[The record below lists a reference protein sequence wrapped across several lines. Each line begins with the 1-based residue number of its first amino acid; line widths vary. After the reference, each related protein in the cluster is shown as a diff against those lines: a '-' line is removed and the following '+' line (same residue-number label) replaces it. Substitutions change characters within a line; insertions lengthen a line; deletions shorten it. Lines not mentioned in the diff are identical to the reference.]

1 MTIEF
6 NCGGCGK
13 AMRAPDSSAGKR
25 GQCPTCG
32 NVNTIPESSV
42 ESAGAGDAAGG
53 AATAVGGNL
62 EFPCGN
68 CGKVMRTPA
77 QAAGKKGKCPACE
90 HVFTIPAA
98 GSGGGAS
105 GGAAASGAVRGPI
118 EFACSNCGNTVKTPG
133 SAAGKK
139 GKCPRCQ
146 AIVDI
151 PLQST
156 RRAPANPAGPGGLMP
171 LDGGLTPLDG
181 GLTPLDSPFGA
192 AGGMAAG
199 GFGAQNPF
207 GDDLFGGMPSGGAA
221 ADPFGGAGGFGA
233 AGFGGAPAGNA
244 ANPYASAPTYSS
256 SPAYASGG
264 SSRGSS
270 TPSDS
275 NRSGTPWERRQGFWK
290 TVGGV
295 ITQPTATFQSM
306 KRSGDTLMRVI
317 GFAFLSSL
325 FTGAIYFALMA
336 LHQAAFWLG
345 GLGLPPQMMER
356 PMEVRAVAFAV
367 SVGVYAV
374 TLPIGLLFGTALNLL
389 VGTGIVHLCLM
400 ITGGA
405 RYGFEVTL
413 RVLCYAMGAN
423 QILACIPCLQ
433 ILTIVTYPLSGIV
446 GLREAHQTT
455 TGRAALAVFLPLIVC
470 CLFLGGLFFFGFF
483 AALSSAAN
491 NT

>member
-6 NCGGCGK
+6 NCEGCGK

-42 ESAGAGDAAGG
+42 GTTA

-98 GSGGGAS
+98 GGSGAS
-105 GGAAASGAVRGPI
+105 GATGAAAASAAARGPI
-118 EFACSNCGNTVKTPG
+118 EFACSNCGHTVKTPG

-146 AIVDI
+146 AIIDI

-156 RRAPANPAGPGGLMP
+156 RRAPNSPAGLGGLTP

-181 GLTPLDSPFGA
+181 GLTPLDSPFGG

-199 GFGAQNPF
+199 GLGGPNSF

-221 ADPFGGAGGFGA
+221 GDPFGAAGGFGA
-233 AGFGGAPAGNA
+233 AGFGAAPAANA
-244 ANPYASAPTYSS
+244 ANPYASAPTYTAPS
-256 SPAYASGG
+256 YAS
-264 SSRGSS
+264 SQPSRGSS
-270 TPSDS
+270 IPNDS
-275 NRSGTPWERRQGFWK
+275 NRNGTSWERRQGFFR
-290 TVGGV
+290 TVGEV
-295 ITQPTATFQSM
+295 VMQPTATFLSM
-306 KRSGDTLMRVI
+306 KRSGNTLMRVI
-317 GFAFLSSL
+317 GFAFLSAL
-325 FTGAIYFALMA
+325 FTALIYFVLSTIQ
-336 LHQAAFWLG
+336 QAAIWFG

-356 PMEVRAVAFAV
+356 PVEVRAVAFAF
-367 SVGVYAV
+367 SVGVNAV
-374 TLPIGLLFGTALNLL
+374 ALPIGLIFGTAMSLAIGTL
-389 VGTGIVHLCLM
+389 VFHVCLM

-413 RVLCYAMGAN
+413 RVLAHAMGAN
-423 QILACIPCLQ
+423 QIVACIPCVGIVTL
-433 ILTIVTYPLSGIV
+433 VTYPASIII

-470 CLFLGGLFFFGFF
+470 CVFFGGLFFFGFF
-483 AALSSAAN
+483 AALSGAARN
-491 NT
+491 A